1 MVRVRVLVNV
11 RVRDIVERLG
21 FDFSVRAASRDRVK
35 VSHVIV

>member
-1 MVRVRVLVNV
+1 MVMILVSV
-11 RVRDIVERLG
+11 TVRDRVERLG